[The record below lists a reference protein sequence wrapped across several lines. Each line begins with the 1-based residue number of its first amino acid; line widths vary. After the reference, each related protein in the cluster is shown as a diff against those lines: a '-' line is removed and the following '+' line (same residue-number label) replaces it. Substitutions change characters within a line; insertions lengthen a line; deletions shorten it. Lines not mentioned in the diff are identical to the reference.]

1 MCVCVC
7 VKEWRRATGDGMEG
21 SWREA
26 AGVAATR
33 REGEGG
39 GEGWAGAEEGGG
51 RSMNQWGRH
60 ESGSMEGAHTQQTL
74 CGRSEVPFSLGTARQ
89 RGWSDAGV

>member
-39 GEGWAGAEEGGG
+39 GEGWAGAEEGG
-51 RSMNQWGRH
+51 RSMFACGVGMNQWCRH
-60 ESGSMEGAHTQQTL
+60 ASGSMEGANTQQAL
-74 CGRSEVPFSLGTARQ
+74 LREVRSAV
-89 RGWSDAGV
+89 